1 VAGGREIVEMSIL
14 QPLFDLVETLYGQ
27 VVSIPLDNPLSYV
40 YVVVNLILLII
51 ATLGGIG
58 G

>member
-1 VAGGREIVEMSIL
+1 M
-14 QPLFDLVETLYGQ
+14 VETLYGQ